1 MEKVL
6 EYFPNITLKTEQ
18 RIIPQRFVVLNKEIR
33 KQLFLRGFENIK
45 RPFVALFVYGL
56 IFYRF
61 DVGWPYIFQLESL
74 KTIVCL
80 RSRSSKWY
88 AWGFPRQCLFNFFI
102 GLTWMPDEFHR
113 RFRII
118 LWDVYMFIVC
128 LVGLARRSATSLLA
142 CFAAQF
148 LVVLLPEKAIS
159 PSTIRTLL

>member
-33 KQLFLRGFENIK
+33 KQLFLRGFENK
-45 RPFVALFVYGL
+45 SLSLRFSSTDL

-88 AWGFPRQCLFNFFI
+88 AWGFLRQCLFNFFI
-102 GLTWMPDEFHR
+102 GLTWVPDEFHR

-118 LWDVYMFIVC
+118 LWDVFTVC
-128 LVGLARRSATSLLA
+128 VIGLARRSATSLLA
-142 CFAAQF
+142 SLRGARF
-148 LVVLLPEKAIS
+148 LVVLLPQKTIS
-159 PSTIRTLL
+159 PSSIRTLL